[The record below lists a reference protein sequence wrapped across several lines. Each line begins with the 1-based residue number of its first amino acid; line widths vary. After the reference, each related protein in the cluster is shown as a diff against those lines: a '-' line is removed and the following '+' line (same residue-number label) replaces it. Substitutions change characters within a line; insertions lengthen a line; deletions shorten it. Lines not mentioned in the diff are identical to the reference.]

1 MSCWNDERS
10 ACPVC
15 AHDGTSTDMQAA
27 DHTAIRPAEGWPH
40 PLGLVSVRRLSTAT
54 EVLSTVLDA
63 TIRSNP
69 QRATAHEE
77 MAAKTRDVGCDR
89 IVQVVGVRRITGERL
104 AFDAQRV
111 PGEPVAS
118 RLASGPI
125 SPVLATSILIQTAYA
140 LAVAH
145 EAEILHGA
153 LSTSS
158 VVVEPHSGADVIAR
172 VTDFGIGE
180 LCWDAHERNP
190 ETVPMSPERVLGLDR
205 SPAEDAYHF
214 GCLAY
219 AMLTGRPVFDSGT
232 VEEIRRRHAIEDA
245 PPLPEIGAGATV
257 PTPLRDLVHRCLAK
271 EPEDRFA
278 TGTLL
283 LIALREAMA
292 ASGLETPFDAI
303 GLPDYTEPSRTTPPP
318 PSQPIAATPARKS
331 KRSPPPQP
339 PPRPT
344 PSSAVPQ
351 PEAVP
356 VRRLPT
362 PPPPP
367 AAAAPAVA
375 AVSSVEAEP
384 APLRPSNLETRTGSK
399 PAKRRGSRSVVVA
412 CFGSAAL
419 VGIMALWLAMQ
430 SGDTEA
436 SQPSVAAVQLER
448 EAPRRDPPDETPA
461 SEEVAAAE
469 DRPAAIPDVE
479 RPSSGTSDGDVPE
492 PTSDAEEVSDLEEEH
507 ADEAVPASTSPD
519 QAANR
524 QSADNEA
531 PAAVDVVNVS
541 ELVREAKEA
550 QARGDTKRA
559 HELFE
564 DVLANRPRN
573 MAALEALSSLAFNR
587 GDHRAAAGYL
597 TRAVKVSP
605 RNAELRIRLGDAH
618 FKLEQYAKARTH
630 FEKAAKLGH
639 PSAARRLARVED
651 AKTGS

>member
-1 MSCWNDERS
+1 
-10 ACPVC
+10 
-15 AHDGTSTDMQAA
+15 MQAA
-27 DHTAIRPAEGWPH
+27 DHTGIRPAEGWPH

-63 TIRSNP
+63 TIRSDP
-69 QRATAHEE
+69 QRATAHEDT
-77 MAAKTRDVGCDR
+77 AAKTRDVGCER
-89 IVQVVGVRRITGERL
+89 IVQVVGVRRITAERL
-104 AFDAQRV
+104 AFDVQRV

-118 RLASGPI
+118 RLTSGPI
-125 SPVLATSILIQTAYA
+125 SPVLAASILIQTAYA
-140 LAVAH
+140 LSVAH
-145 EAEILHGA
+145 EADILHGA

-158 VVVEPHSGADVIAR
+158 VLVEPYSGADVIAR

-245 PPLPEIGAGATV
+245 PPLPEDGAGITV

-283 LIALREAMA
+283 LIALRDAMA
-292 ASGLETPFDAI
+292 ESGLETPFDAI
-303 GLPDYTEPSRTTPPP
+303 GLPDYTEPSRTKPPQ
-318 PSQPIAATPARKS
+318 PSQPIAATPA
-331 KRSPPPQP
+331 KRSRRPPPPQP

-344 PSSAVPQ
+344 PSSAVPH

-367 AAAAPAVA
+367 AAAAPAVEA
-375 AVSSVEAEP
+375 ASSVEAEP
-384 APLRPSNLETRTGSK
+384 APSRPSKLETRTGSK

-419 VGIMALWLAMQ
+419 VGIGALWLAMQ
-430 SGDTEA
+430 SGETEA
-436 SQPSVAAVQLER
+436 SPSVAAVQLEL
-448 EAPRRDPPDETPA
+448 EAAPREQPDETPA
-461 SEEVAAAE
+461 EEVVEAE
-469 DRPAAIPDVE
+469 DRPAAMPDVE
-479 RPSSGTSDGDVPE
+479 RPASGTSGDDVPE
-492 PTSDAEEVSDLEEEH
+492 ATSDAEEMSDLEEEVSDLAEEA
-507 ADEAVPASTSPD
+507 ADEAVPASTSRD
-519 QAANR
+519 QSANR
-524 QSADNEA
+524 EKADDE

-564 DVLANRPRN
+564 NVLARRPRN

-587 GDHRAAAGYL
+587 GDLRAAAGYL